1 MCHEHSRTDHRV
13 VDCTAVTC
21 VWTAAM
27 QQRLQTPAN
36 IYVTVYNER
45 ISMTTD
51 NMTQVSKNIS
61 TALEFQENK
70 RF

>member
-1 MCHEHSRTDHRV
+1 
-13 VDCTAVTC
+13 
-21 VWTAAM
+21 M